1 MNRLWSSLIS
11 QTGGSLLLFAVLT
24 GFSASAQGH
33 PHVWVDMKVTP
44 HFDEA
49 GQLTG
54 FHQSW
59 QFDTFYSVVLIEEMD
74 AGDEEAKA
82 RLIEDIVANLSKHDF
97 YTRVRVNGERLS
109 LSDVGDHRLEA
120 DGRRVEFSFFLPL
133 DEVVTAER
141 LHASGFSYQVFEPTY
156 YMEMLHDEAE
166 GIVLN
171 HGDLDCDYS
180 IETPEPTAEQLR
192 RASEVD
198 LDGVPE
204 DPTLGQHFAETVS
217 IQCR

>member
-1 MNRLWSSLIS
+1 MNRLWSSLFRRP
-11 QTGGSLLLFAVLT
+11 TGSFLLCAMLVGLA
-24 GFSASAQGH
+24 ANAQGH

-49 GQLTG
+49 GHLTG

-82 RLIEDIVANLSKHDF
+82 RLIEEIVANLSKHDF

-109 LSDVGDHRLEA
+109 LSEVGDHSLEA
-120 DGRRVEFSFFLPL
+120 DGRRVEFRFFLPL
-133 DEVVTAER
+133 EEAVTAES

-166 GIVLN
+166 GIQLK
-171 HGDLDCDYS
+171 HDDLDCDYS